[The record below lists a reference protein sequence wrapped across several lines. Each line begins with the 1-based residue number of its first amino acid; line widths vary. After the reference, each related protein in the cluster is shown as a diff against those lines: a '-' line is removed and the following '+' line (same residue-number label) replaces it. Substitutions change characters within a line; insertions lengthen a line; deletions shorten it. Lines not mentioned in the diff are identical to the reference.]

1 MRLSPL
7 FSAMVLAL
15 PLVALTA
22 CYTQSGSV
30 IEPEPRW
37 FMMAD
42 EDLPA
47 ARWDHLPEGK
57 LWTRE
62 ILSNLIDR
70 GQGVALIEVVPKDIE
85 QWCPSYT
92 ETVDFDGDIK
102 RAAFWIGLMSAMAKH
117 ESTYNPQAVGGGGR
131 WFGLLQISPDTAK
144 AYGCAATTGEALK
157 NGSEN
162 LRCAVRIMAK
172 TVPRDGVV
180 AAGGRGV
187 AADWGPFHSA
197 AKRDDMMRWVSSQD
211 YCR

>member
-1 MRLSPL
+1 MMRL
-7 FSAMVLAL
+7 L
-15 PLVALTA
+15 PLVVSMFLPLSLAA
-22 CYTQSGSV
+22 CNTDQGDV
-30 IEPEPRW
+30 MEPEPRW
-37 FMMAD
+37 FMMDDAA
-42 EDLPA
+42 LPA